1 MPRNICGHI
10 LLPLLLILAVLEQ
23 LTVLQ
28 VCVLLARFR
37 SPIMHYIHVLV
48 DLEEHM
54 SPQYCLRQFE
64 PDTNTP
70 TDFQVLGDPYI
81 YDGGPVG
88 VLVSVTTRESYLPL
102 VMESATLI

>member
-1 MPRNICGHI
+1 
-10 LLPLLLILAVLEQ
+10 
-23 LTVLQ
+23 
-28 VCVLLARFR
+28 
-37 SPIMHYIHVLV
+37 
-48 DLEEHM
+48 M

-64 PDTNTP
+64 PYCLQTCSLLDTNTP